1 LALWVGIELLPERAI
16 FQKIYSD
23 ACLITGVSLTRI

>member
-1 LALWVGIELLPERAI
+1 VANSLPERAI